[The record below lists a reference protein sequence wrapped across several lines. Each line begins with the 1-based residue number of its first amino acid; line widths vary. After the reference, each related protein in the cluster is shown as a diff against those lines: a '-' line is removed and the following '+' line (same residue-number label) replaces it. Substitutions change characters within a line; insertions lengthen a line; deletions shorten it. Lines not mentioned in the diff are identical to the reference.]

1 MRLNAGKTQL
11 VSFDWF
17 NNACVID
24 VKMDV
29 YVPEEKSYFKMLQL
43 TFSSKLD
50 WGSYISLLLK
60 LPPKKWS
67 LDLFY
72 EVSFS

>member
-50 WGSYISLLLK
+50 WGSYTISIAEAAT
-60 LPPKKWS
+60 KKM
-67 LDLFY
+67 
-72 EVSFS
+72 EP